1 MGRFI
6 NIYAKSPMQTLTGKH
21 GGNLGY
27 VTNPVSQ
34 NQNLGS
40 DVDKENP
47 ENQMKAMD
55 ARNEQNAKKIMS
67 LNEQKSNE
75 HIPAYATG
83 TDYVPEEQKALV
95 GESGVEVITTPN
107 GQQQLVDKPTIVT
120 LPQGSS
126 VTPIGDNYEGRN
138 PEYDSNENSVNQAQ
152 NNPSYTPTPIQS
164 PDYTPMNLG
173 EKDIKTIDGQSIGT
187 QQNPT
192 TVKPDV
198 SAPMTA
204 KDLVE
209 SMKEQRAQIDEDYQK
224 QLNRARMFEAL
235 HRGLS
240 ALTQFGAKTN
250 GNAALP
256 YDDTIWK
263 SVQTELGQRWKQNRS
278 DLTAQQNYDLSE
290 RKLQT
295 EMLKAQ
301 NLNDYRTRSLEIK
314 EEEMKSKIDT
324 QKKNLDLLDARI
336 NHYNSLTDVQ
346 KSKLSL
352 NDLESELK
360 EAKIYAEN
368 MKALASQAQTTKY
381 ASDAKNN
388 SERAD
393 AYVRNIESLI
403 KSREKGKTVTQT
415 KEKTGIGGRVVG
427 KETTTTTTTGDD
439 VFSFGN
445 DKEAFSF

>member
-75 HIPAYATG
+75 HIPAYVTG

-107 GQQQLVDKPTIVT
+107 
-120 LPQGSS
+120 
-126 VTPIGDNYEGRN
+126 
-138 PEYDSNENSVNQAQ
+138 
-152 NNPSYTPTPIQS
+152 
-164 PDYTPMNLG
+164 
-173 EKDIKTIDGQSIGT
+173 GQSIGT